1 MNSGN
6 NLVIFGTGKIAE
18 LAKFYFDTDS
28 GFRPVSFTVDGE
40 YIVESHFEGLPVV
53 PFEELEIYYPPSE
66 SALFVAVGYRG
77 LNALRRRVFEEGS
90 ARGYSLPSFVSSRAT
105 ILTDLSS
112 CRNCLILED
121 NTIQPRVV
129 VGDDVF
135 LWSGNHIGHHSVIE
149 DHCYI
154 ASQVVISGNCRIG
167 EASFIGVNATLHDG
181 VTIGTGSVIAAGALI
196 KRDVEPGSVMT
207 AASARLSD
215 RKALEVDL

>member
-1 MNSGN
+1 MGRSQD
-6 NLVIFGTGKIAE
+6 LVIFGTGQIGE
-18 LAKFYFDTDS
+18 LARYYFEADTE
-28 GFRPVSFTVDGE
+28 FRPVAFTVDGE
-40 YIVESHFEGLPVV
+40 FVDEANFMGLPVL
-53 PFEELEIYYPPSE
+53 PFDELGEAFRPFDA
-66 SALFVAVGYRG
+66 ALFVAVGYSG
-77 LNALRRRVFEEGS
+77 LNRNRRRIFDE
-90 ARGYSLPSFVSSRAT
+90 ATRLGYSLPSYVSSKAT
-105 ILTDLSS
+105 IFPDLSS

-154 ASQVVISGNCRIG
+154 ASQVVVSGNCRIG

-181 VTIGTGSVIAAGALI
+181 VTVGAGSVIAAGALI

-215 RKALEVDL
+215 RKASEVDL